1 MPCTCL
7 ENHAFLRNVTHKS
20 VIALGIN
27 QNQPDN
33 IVKHLFDLHMNI
45 FCKAVDSMTS
55 YIKIYSL
62 FFTNVMESKYQDNV
76 DYELQ
81 CDLLIRNIAYTFI
94 LHPWIMS
101 KW

>member
-7 ENHAFLRNVTHKS
+7 ENHAFLRNVTYKS

-45 FCKAVDSMTS
+45 FCKAVDSMAS
-55 YIKIYSL
+55 YMKIYSL
-62 FFTNVMESKYQDNV
+62 FFTNIIDSKYQDNI
-76 DYELQ
+76 DYELE
-81 CDLLIRNIAYTFI
+81 CDLSDRTYTCI
-94 LHPWIMS
+94 LHYLKIY